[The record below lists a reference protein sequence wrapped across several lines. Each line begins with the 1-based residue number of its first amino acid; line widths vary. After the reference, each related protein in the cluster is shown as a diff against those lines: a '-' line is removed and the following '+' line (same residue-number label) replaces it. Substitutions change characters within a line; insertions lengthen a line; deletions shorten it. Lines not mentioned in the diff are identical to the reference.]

1 MIFLVNFT
9 MIRGIILAGGSGRR
23 LWPVSRKNN
32 PKQLLKLFSDKTLI
46 EESIDRI
53 QPVVDSVSVSIG
65 KNIENKTREVL
76 PELSFIVEPF
86 MRDTAPAIGLCATK
100 FDEND
105 ILVFTPSDAY
115 IAPAEK
121 FQSTIKKAI
130 LVAEEKNCIV
140 TIGVKPDRAAD
151 CYGYLEPDEKI
162 EGKVKSFREKP
173 SIYVAAKY
181 LKKGFLW
188 NAGIF
193 ICKVSVLLDLFKK
206 HSLRIYN
213 LLIEIK
219 NGGNVEEIYSKM
231 EKISFD
237 FAIMEK
243 VSEVYFV
250 PAQFYWN
257 DVGGFEAI
265 HQILKQS
272 NASINCK
279 IIEFKSKGNLAYSD
293 SKKTIALIDCDDLI
307 VADTKDVVFVC
318 KRTSLGKIK
327 NFVEKK
333 VSEDL
338 R

>member
-1 MIFLVNFT
+1 
-9 MIRGIILAGGSGRR
+9 MIRGIILAGGSGKR
-23 LWPVSRKNN
+23 LWPVSRTNN

-53 QPVVDSVSVSIG
+53 QPIVDSVSVSLG
-65 KNIENKTREVL
+65 KNIEKKTREFL
-76 PELSFIVEPF
+76 PKTNFILEPS

-115 IAPAEK
+115 ITPNEK

-130 LVAEEKNCIV
+130 LVAEEKGCIV
-140 TIGVKPDRAAD
+140 TIGIKPNRAAD
-151 CYGYLEPDEKI
+151 CYGYLEPDDKI

-181 LKKGFLW
+181 VKKGFLW

-193 ICKVSVLLDLFKK
+193 VCKVGVLLELFKK
-206 HSLRIYN
+206 HSPAMYS
-213 LLIEIK
+213 LLIQIK
-219 NGGNVEEIYSKM
+219 KEGNIEEIYTKM

-243 VSEVYFV
+243 TSEVYFV
-250 PAQFYWN
+250 PAEFYWN

-265 HQILKQS
+265 HQILGQS
-272 NASINCK
+272 NASINCN
-279 IIEFKSKGNLAYSD
+279 IVELNSKNNLAYSD
-293 SKKTIALIDCDDLI
+293 SKKIIALIDCEDL
-307 VADTKDVVFVC
+307 VVVDTNDAILVC
-318 KRTSLGKIK
+318 KKSSAGKIK
-327 NFVEKK
+327 KFVEEK
-333 VSEDL
+333 VSEEL
-338 R
+338 K

>member
-1 MIFLVNFT
+1 
-9 MIRGIILAGGSGRR
+9 MIRGVILAGGSGKR
-23 LWPVSRKNN
+23 LWPVSRTNN

-46 EESIDRI
+46 EESVDRI
-53 QPVVDSVSVSIG
+53 QPIVDSVTISLG

-76 PELSFIVEPF
+76 PKINFIVEPL

-105 ILVFTPSDAY
+105 ILVFTPADAY
-115 IAPAEK
+115 ITPAEK

-130 LVAEEKNCIV
+130 SLAEEKGCIV
-140 TIGVKPDRAAD
+140 TIGIKPDRAAD

-181 LKKGFLW
+181 VKKGFLW

-193 ICKVSVLLDLFKK
+193 VCKVSVLLELFKK
-206 HSLRIYN
+206 YSPAMYDF
-213 LLIEIK
+213 LIELK

-243 VSEVYFV
+243 NNEVYFV

-272 NASINCK
+272 NSSINSK
-279 IIEFKSKGNLAYSD
+279 IIEIGSKGNLAYSD

-307 VADTKDVVFVC
+307 VADTMDVVFVC

-338 R
+338 K